1 METYSALLAFCAGNS
16 PVPGEFP
23 SQRPVTRSV
32 DVSLIYAWIN
42 GWVNNREVCDLWR
55 HRSRYDVIVMI
66 SMSFPCRNNN
76 VPPWIFQCTALLFDI
91 TWTPWHLKSP
101 VIRIF
106 FKSAFRLTTNKTKKT
121 PLLAEGL
128 QFGKRFNAT
137 AFLLPRLQPRLT
149 TMRDCNRHK
158 HVCKVD
164 TVGGNYPGR
173 LSLDKW
179 SQNDFITR
187 SRAPLLVFSGNL
199 LLFETF

>member
-106 FKSAFRLTTNKTKKT
+106 FKSAFRLTTNKTKKHHCL
-121 PLLAEGL
+121 PKACNLESVLML
-128 QFGKRFNAT
+128 QRFCCH
-137 AFLLPRLQPRLT
+137 
-149 TMRDCNRHK
+149 DCSH
-158 HVCKVD
+158 
-164 TVGGNYPGR
+164 
-173 LSLDKW
+173 
-179 SQNDFITR
+179 
-187 SRAPLLVFSGNL
+187 AL
-199 LLFETF
+199 LLCVTAIGTNMSVR